1 MTAFEIISTVIA
13 VVSATIAI
21 WQATEATKS
30 RKSAESAQIE
40 AAESTKRAGQSA
52 EQAAEEQRK
61 IAEAQAT
68 ISAFTKKLAAANRRN
83 VTLNHKK
90 DHLYFVTNETGE
102 TITNVSINATRD
114 DQAAYMRAAPAPTL
128 HHGDSFE
135 VLLAYSGQYVL
146 RWTDSDGEEQ
156 QKTTTANAG

>member
-1 MTAFEIISTVIA
+1 MTAFEITSTVIA
-13 VVSATIAI
+13 VISAIIAI

-40 AAESTKRAGQSA
+40 ATESSKRAAQSA

-83 VTLNHKK
+83 VTLNHEHN
-90 DHLYFVTNETGE
+90 HLYFVTNETGE

-114 DQAAYMRAAPAPTL
+114 DQAAHMHAEPATTL
-128 HHGDSFE
+128 HHGDSLE
-135 VLLAYSGQYVL
+135 VLLGYRGQYIL
-146 RWTDSDGEEQ
+146 CWTDSDGEEQ
-156 QKTTTANAG
+156 QKKTTANAG